1 MGDGKITEKNVSS
14 IDTTTDLLCTPG
26 KYTNWDY
33 KNHNIMTTWN
43 NVWGGLTD
51 IPREIF
57 GVGLNGILLF
67 QALTDEGQDP
77 WSPVKGIKE
86 YSDECGTTS
95 GLYYNQKDNGKG
107 NKQRYLGSKVLPGCL
122 FSNEQSDD
130 KKLPCTD
137 SC

>member
-26 KYTNWDY
+26 KYTNWGY

-67 QALTDEGQDP
+67 
-77 WSPVKGIKE
+77 
-86 YSDECGTTS
+86 
-95 GLYYNQKDNGKG
+95 
-107 NKQRYLGSKVLPGCL
+107 
-122 FSNEQSDD
+122 
-130 KKLPCTD
+130 
-137 SC
+137 